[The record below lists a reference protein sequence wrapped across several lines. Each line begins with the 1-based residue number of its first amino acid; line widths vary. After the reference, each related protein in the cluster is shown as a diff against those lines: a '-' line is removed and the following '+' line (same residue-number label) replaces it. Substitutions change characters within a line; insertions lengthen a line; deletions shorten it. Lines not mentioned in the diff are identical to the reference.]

1 MQTDTP
7 QAAQKQ
13 VELHGKNIIGGALSA
28 DGDSSFRALDPATA
42 TELCP
47 SFTQATADEIA
58 AAVTAAEGA
67 AREYAQ
73 CGPERRASF
82 LRRIGDE
89 IVALGDALVGR
100 CSAETGLPAA
110 RIISERGRTVAQLA
124 MFAELIEQGWWLEA
138 RIDTA
143 RPERRPQPRPDLRR
157 MLQPLGPVAVFGAS
171 NFPLAF
177 SVAGG
182 DTASALAAGN
192 PVVVKAHPCHPGTS
206 ELVGEAIRRA
216 AAELSMPAGVFS
228 LLHGQ
233 SHATGQTLVQQDPLR
248 AVGFTGSAAAG
259 RALMGIAAARRQP
272 IPVFAEMGSANP
284 VFLLPGALA
293 ERGDAI
299 AQGLAASATL
309 GVGQFCTKPGLVFGV
324 RSPQFSALMEA
335 AASKLA
341 DLPESP
347 MLSAA
352 ICKRYRDGVQCL
364 AAMPALSVVAG
375 GSDAARNTEAVLGRA
390 SAFVTSAAAVL
401 ADPALQ
407 QELFGPVTIFVQA
420 GSAAEMLQAAAALE
434 GQLTATIHATEADL
448 QQNSE
453 LLALLE
459 QKAGRVIC
467 NGFPTGVEVCH
478 AMHHGGPY
486 PATTDA
492 RFTSVG
498 SAAIAR
504 FARPVCYQDL
514 PDAALAPELQRANPR
529 GILRL
534 VDGAY
539 TRDPA

>member
-7 QAAQKQ
+7 NAAQIQ
-13 VELHGKNIIGGALSA
+13 LELHGKNIIGGTLSA
-28 DGDSSFRALDPATA
+28 EGDFSFRAMDPAGDSELDPT
-42 TELCP
+42 
-47 SFTQATADEIA
+47 FTQATAAEVA

-67 AREYAQ
+67 ARQYAR
-73 CGPERRASF
+73 CEPGRRAAF

-110 RIISERGRTVAQLA
+110 RIVSERGRTVAQLA

-143 RPERRPQPRPDLRR
+143 RPERRPLPRPDLRR

-182 DTASALAAGN
+182 DSASALAAGN
-192 PVVVKAHPCHPGTS
+192 PLVVKAHPCHPGTS

-216 AAELSMPAGVFS
+216 AAELDIPAGVFS

-233 SHATGQTLVQQDPLR
+233 SPATGQTLVQQEALR

-259 RALMGIAAARRQP
+259 RALFDIAAARRQP
-272 IPVFAEMGSANP
+272 IPLFAEMGSVNP

-293 ERGDAI
+293 ERGDEI
-299 AQGLAASATL
+299 AHGLVASATL

-324 RSPQFSALMEA
+324 QSPQFSALIEA

-341 DLPESP
+341 DVPESP

-352 ICKRYRDGVQCL
+352 ICRRYRDGLQRL
-364 AAMPALSVVAG
+364 AATSALSEVAG
-375 GSDAARNTEAVLGRA
+375 GPHTASTTEAVLGRA
-390 SAFVTSAAAVL
+390 GAFVTSAAALL
-401 ADPALQ
+401 ADQALQ

-420 GSAAEMLQAAAALE
+420 ASAAEMLQAASALE
-434 GQLTATIHATEADL
+434 GQLTATIHATGADL
-448 QQNSE
+448 QQNAE
-453 LLALLE
+453 LLEVLE

-514 PDAALAPELQRANPR
+514 PDAALPPELQRANPR

-534 VDGAY
+534 VDGVY
-539 TRDPA
+539 TSEPA